1 MIVSCMP
8 IVLGIA
14 MTVLKPDVMKPFL
27 MSLKGMACVGLTLAL
42 VTIGWLVIRKIIKI
56 EV

>member
-1 MIVSCMP
+1 MP

-27 MSLKGMACVGLTLAL
+27 MSLKGMACVGVTLAL
-42 VTIGWLVIRKIIKI
+42 VLAGWLIIRKIIKI